1 MQHSNMTLPE
11 GKNFGSMKA
20 PIDEVLPFTEAFYA
34 IVRIQSGGGEGF
46 VLSERGNPVA
56 AGFKDRS
63 RDLAAD
69 RAISLLSDEK
79 APVCM
84 LFRYDENEYQEA
96 LQQCRESGHALIK
109 ETEARPCAI
118 PEERSAPSL
127 TDGAL
132 DLILSQPGVI
142 AVSAFFEGFAVQSA
156 GAADF
161 DRIAAVAED
170 LLRAGS
176 KIARDLETGDL
187 DQIILETP
195 GGKLI
200 IAPFGDLSIC
210 ILTASNANL
219 GLVRLALRSI
229 RWGE

>member
-1 MQHSNMTLPE
+1 MILPE

-20 PIDEVLPFTEAFYA
+20 PIDEVLPFTEAFCA
-34 IVRIQSGGGEGF
+34 IVRIQSGEGEGF
-46 VLSERGNPVA
+46 VLLERGTPVA
-56 AGFKDRS
+56 AAYKDRS
-63 RDLAAD
+63 REYAGED
-69 RAISLLSDEK
+69 AILHLTGEK
-79 APVCM
+79 SPACT
-84 LFRYDENEYQEA
+84 LFKYDESEYQEA
-96 LQQCRESGHALIK
+96 LGQCREMGYAL
-109 ETEARPCAI
+109 EARAQAEVI
-118 PEERSAPSL
+118 PEERTVPAL
-127 TDGAL
+127 TDGAF
-132 DLILSQPGVI
+132 DLIISQPGVI

-176 KIARDLETGDL
+176 KIATDLETGEL

-200 IAPFGDLSIC
+200 IAPFGDLSLC